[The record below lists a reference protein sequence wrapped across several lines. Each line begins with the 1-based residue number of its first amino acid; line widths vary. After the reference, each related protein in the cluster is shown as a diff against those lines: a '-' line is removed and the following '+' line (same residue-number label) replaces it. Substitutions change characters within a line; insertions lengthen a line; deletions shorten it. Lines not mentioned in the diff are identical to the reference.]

1 VILRRANPTAL
12 RAIKFA
18 AMFEERSNRLDEVD
32 RAIAKIRS
40 LLQREPKRE
49 QQQQSSL
56 VERAK
61 RISLVERA
69 KRIRRSA

>member
-1 VILRRANPTAL
+1 VIRRANHPTLLAT
-12 RAIKFA
+12 KFA
-18 AMFEERSNRLDEVD
+18 ATFEERSDLLDDVD

-40 LLQREPKRE
+40 LLRRERNRE

-61 RISLVERA
+61 
-69 KRIRRSA
+69 SA